1 MASVYKPPC
10 DEGVIR
16 GAPCA
21 PAGTARFGASAGA
34 GRWVLAAAILGS
46 SLAFVDGTAVNV
58 ALPALQRDLGASAT
72 GVQWVVE
79 AYALLLAGLLL
90 AGGARFGRR
99 KVFAVGVAGF
109 AVASAACGLAPS
121 LSALVAARA
130 VQGAAAALLVP
141 GSLALISSAFGEA
154 ERGRA
159 IGTWSGATA
168 LTAALGPVLG
178 GWLVDHGG
186 WRWVFFL
193 NLPAAAAVLAIT
205 LTRVPESRDPDARGL
220 DWPGALLA
228 TLALAGLTFGLLES
242 AHRGFADPA
251 VAGSLAAG
259 AVALAAFLLVEGRA
273 RNPARPPMMP
283 LALFRSR
290 DFAGANLLTFFL
302 YAAMGGALFFLPF
315 DLVQV
320 AGYSATAAGAALLP
334 MILLLFLLSRWSGG
348 LTARFGARPPL
359 IVGPLV
365 AAAGFFLIGR
375 LGTRPGAYW
384 TTFFPGI
391 TVLGLGMSIAVA
403 PLTTAVMGAVDS
415 RRAGIASGVNNAVSR
430 VASLVAVA
438 AFGLALAAAFD
449 AGLARRLAPLAL
461 APAARAA
468 VAAQRGLL
476 AAARPPAGLD
486 PVTAR
491 AVAEAIAASFRD
503 GFRRTMEIA
512 AILAM
517 GSAASAA
524 VLIDRRKRATG
535 PRDAQS
541 PIPLDG

>member
-21 PAGTARFGASAGA
+21 PAGTARSAA
-34 GRWVLAAAILGS
+34 GSGHWVLAAAILGS

-90 AGGARFGRR
+90 AGGAAGDRFGRR

-109 AVASAACGLAPS
+109 AAASAACGLAPG
-121 LSALVAARA
+121 LSTLVAARA
-130 VQGAAAALLVP
+130 LQGAAAALLVP

-259 AVALAAFLLVEGRA
+259 AAALAGFLFVEGRHGT
-273 RNPARPPMMP
+273 PA
-283 LALFRSR
+283 A
-290 DFAGANLLTFFL
+290 D
-302 YAAMGGALFFLPF
+302 
-315 DLVQV
+315 D
-320 AGYSATAAGAALLP
+320 AAGALSLPRLRRRQPADLLPLCRDGRSALLP
-334 MILLLFLLSRWSGG
+334 PLRPRPGPGLLGDRGG
-348 LTARFGARPPL
+348 RRAAADDPSALPPL
-359 IVGPLV
+359 PLV
-365 AAAGFFLIGR
+365 RRLDRPLRRPAAA
-375 LGTRPGAYW
+375 
-384 TTFFPGI
+384 
-391 TVLGLGMSIAVA
+391 
-403 PLTTAVMGAVDS
+403 
-415 RRAGIASGVNNAVSR
+415 
-430 VASLVAVA
+430 
-438 AFGLALAAAFD
+438 
-449 AGLARRLAPLAL
+449 
-461 APAARAA
+461 
-468 VAAQRGLL
+468 
-476 AAARPPAGLD
+476 
-486 PVTAR
+486 
-491 AVAEAIAASFRD
+491 
-503 GFRRTMEIA
+503 
-512 AILAM
+512 
-517 GSAASAA
+517 
-524 VLIDRRKRATG
+524 
-535 PRDAQS
+535 
-541 PIPLDG
+541 